1 MARKIRLT
9 ESEFH
14 SLVRRLVREAQDE
27 MMSDEMSFEDEDGS
41 EEFSYKDEE
50 DFGQDGENTK
60 EDDVAALADYFA
72 TNVLPELRPRDLDR
86 LEDAAED
93 LDPDTILSESEEEY
107 SPEDRRKDMRKGKM
121 YQAGA
126 AAAGIPAALGFVA
139 QIPGYV
145 DFPNTLLKAHEL
157 FEQLG
162 LGNYTGPVMFGM
174 VVAAVVAALKGTMLK
189 DQAKLGKRF

>member
-27 MMSDEMSFEDEDGS
+27 MMSADFEDINGN
-41 EEFSYKDEE
+41 EEFNYEEE
-50 DFGQDGENTK
+50 DFDQEGGNSK
-60 EDDVAALADYFA
+60 EEKEKDVQALADYFA
-72 TNVLPELRPRDLDR
+72 SEILPELRPRDLDR
-86 LEDAAED
+86 LEAAAED

-126 AAAGIPAALGFVA
+126 AAAGIPAALGFVSY
-139 QIPGYV
+139 IPGYV

-157 FEQLG
+157 FEQLS
-162 LGNYTGPVMFGM
+162 LGEYTGPVMFGM
-174 VVAAVVAALKGTMLK
+174 VVAAVVAALKGSYHK
-189 DQAKLGKRF
+189 DMAKTGKRY

>member
-1 MARKIRLT
+1 MGRKIRLT

-14 SLVRRLVREAQDE
+14 SLVRRLVKEAQDE

-41 EEFSYKDEE
+41 EEFSYKEEE

-86 LEDAAED
+86 LEAAAED

-126 AAAGIPAALGFVA
+126 AAAGIPAALGFVSY
-139 QIPGYV
+139 IPGYV

-157 FEQLG
+157 FEQLS
-162 LGNYTGPVMFGM
+162 LGEYTGPVMFGM
-174 VVAAVVAALKGTMLK
+174 VVAAVVAALKGSYHK
-189 DQAKLGKRF
+189 DMAKTGKRY

>member
-27 MMSDEMSFEDEDGS
+27 IMSDEMSFEDEDGS
-41 EEFSYKDEE
+41 EEFSYEEE

-72 TNVLPELRPRDLDR
+72 TNVLPDLRPRDLDR
-86 LEDAAED
+86 LEDAAEG
-93 LDPDTILSESEEEY
+93 LDPDEILSESDDEY
-107 SPEDRRKDMRKGKM
+107 SPEQKRKDLKRGKM
-121 YQAGA
+121 LQAGSV
-126 AAAGIPAALGFVA
+126 AAGIPAALGFVSY
-139 QIPGYV
+139 IPGYV

-157 FEQLG
+157 FEQLN

-174 VVAAVVAALKGTMLK
+174 IVAAVVAALRGQALK
-189 DQAKLGKRF
+189 DSARGKY

>member
-41 EEFSYKDEE
+41 EEFSYEEE

-72 TNVLPELRPRDLDR
+72 TNVLPDLRPRDLDR

-93 LDPDTILSESEEEY
+93 LDPDAILSESDDEY
-107 SPEDRRKDMRKGKM
+107 SPEQKRKDLRRGKM
-121 YQAGA
+121 LQAGSV
-126 AAAGIPAALGFVA
+126 AAGIPAALGFVSY
-139 QIPGYV
+139 IPGYI

-157 FEQLG
+157 FEQLN

-174 VVAAVVAALKGTMLK
+174 IVAAVVAALKGQALK
-189 DQAKLGKRF
+189 DSARGKY

>member
-27 MMSDEMSFEDEDGS
+27 MMSDKMSFEDEDGS
-41 EEFSYKDEE
+41 EEFSYEEE

>member
-41 EEFSYKDEE
+41 EEFSYEE
-50 DFGQDGENTK
+50 DDFGQDGENTK

-72 TNVLPELRPRDLDR
+72 TNVLPDLRPRDLDR

-93 LDPDTILSESEEEY
+93 LDPDAILSESDDEY
-107 SPEDRRKDMRKGKM
+107 SPEQKRKDLRRGKM
-121 YQAGA
+121 LQAGSV
-126 AAAGIPAALGFVA
+126 AAGIPAALGFVSY
-139 QIPGYV
+139 IPGYV

-157 FEQLG
+157 FEQLN

-174 VVAAVVAALKGTMLK
+174 IVAAVVAALKGTMLK

>member
-41 EEFSYKDEE
+41 EEFSYEEE

-60 EDDVAALADYFA
+60 EDDVATLADYFA
-72 TNVLPELRPRDLDR
+72 TNVLPDLRPRDLDR

-93 LDPDTILSESEEEY
+93 LDPDAILSESDDEY
-107 SPEDRRKDMRKGKM
+107 SPEQKRKDLRRGKM
-121 YQAGA
+121 LQAGSV
-126 AAAGIPAALGFVA
+126 AAGIPAALGFVSY
-139 QIPGYV
+139 IPGYI

-157 FEQLG
+157 FEQLN

-174 VVAAVVAALKGTMLK
+174 IVAAVVAALKGQALK
-189 DQAKLGKRF
+189 DSARGKY

>member
-41 EEFSYKDEE
+41 EEFSYEEE

-72 TNVLPELRPRDLDR
+72 TNVLPDLRPRDLDR

-93 LDPDTILSESEEEY
+93 LDPDAILSESDDEY
-107 SPEDRRKDMRKGKM
+107 SPEQKRKDLRRGKM
-121 YQAGA
+121 LQAGSV
-126 AAAGIPAALGFVA
+126 AAGIPAALGFVSY
-139 QIPGYV
+139 IPGYV

-157 FEQLG
+157 FEQLN

-174 VVAAVVAALKGTMLK
+174 IVAAVVAALKGQALK
-189 DQAKLGKRF
+189 DSARGKY

>member
-41 EEFSYKDEE
+41 EEFSYEE
-50 DFGQDGENTK
+50 DDFGQDGENTK

-72 TNVLPELRPRDLDR
+72 TNVLPDLRPRDLDR

-93 LDPDTILSESEEEY
+93 LDPDAILNESDDEY
-107 SPEDRRKDMRKGKM
+107 SPEQKRKDLRRGKM
-121 YQAGA
+121 LQAGSV
-126 AAAGIPAALGFVA
+126 AAGIPAALGFVSY
-139 QIPGYV
+139 IPGYI

-157 FEQLG
+157 FEQLN

-174 VVAAVVAALKGTMLK
+174 IVAAVVAALKGQALK
-189 DQAKLGKRF
+189 DSARGKY

>member
-41 EEFSYKDEE
+41 EEFSYEEE

-72 TNVLPELRPRDLDR
+72 TNVLPDLRPRDLDR

-139 QIPGYV
+139 QIPGYI

>member
-1 MARKIRLT
+1 MGRKIRLT

-27 MMSDEMSFEDEDGS
+27 MMSADFEDINGN
-41 EEFSYKDEE
+41 EEFNYEEE
-50 DFGQDGENTK
+50 DFDQEGGNSK
-60 EDDVAALADYFA
+60 EEDVQALADYFA
-72 TNVLPELRPRDLDR
+72 SEILPELRPRDLDR
-86 LEDAAED
+86 LEAAAED

-126 AAAGIPAALGFVA
+126 AAAGIPAALGFVSY
-139 QIPGYV
+139 IPGYV

-157 FEQLG
+157 FEQLS
-162 LGNYTGPVMFGM
+162 LGEYTGPVMFGM
-174 VVAAVVAALKGTMLK
+174 VVAAVVAALKGSYHK
-189 DQAKLGKRF
+189 DMAKTGKRY

>member
-41 EEFSYKDEE
+41 EEFSYEE
-50 DFGQDGENTK
+50 DDFGQDGENTK

-72 TNVLPELRPRDLDR
+72 TNVLPDLRPRDLDR

-93 LDPDTILSESEEEY
+93 LDPDAILSESDDEY
-107 SPEDRRKDMRKGKM
+107 SPEQKRKDLRRGKM
-121 YQAGA
+121 LQAGSV
-126 AAAGIPAALGFVA
+126 AAGIPAALGFVSY
-139 QIPGYV
+139 IPGYV

-157 FEQLG
+157 FEQLN

-174 VVAAVVAALKGTMLK
+174 IVAAVVAALKGQALK
-189 DQAKLGKRF
+189 DSARGKY